1 MIQTIIKRDGR
12 CVLFDVDKIAS
23 AIFKAAQAL
32 GGNDYETAK
41 TLAGQVAAY
50 LNERYGDESP
60 SVEQIQDAVE
70 RTLVESGH
78 ARTAKEY
85 ILYRAQRTRVRDMG
99 TRLMKT
105 YEELTYKSADEN
117 DIKREN
123 ANIDGDTAMGTMPK

>member
-12 CVLFDVDKIAS
+12 CVLFDADKS
-23 AIFKAAQAL
+23 HPRFLKPPPMAL
-32 GGNDYETAK
+32 GGNDYEMAK
-41 TLAGQVAAY
+41 ALAGQVASY
-50 LNERYGDESP
+50 LDEQYGDESP

-99 TRLMKT
+99 TRP
-105 YEELTYKSADEN
+105 DEN
-117 DIKREN
+117 V
-123 ANIDGDTAMGTMPK
+123 